1 MLEMCV
7 RLVAFFSLFLLV
19 SPSVLAETE
28 MLSRFGVTL
37 NLPDNWRLLSLDEL
51 NAVDEADS
59 LSKES
64 VDVQLKGREQL
75 SKTMRAGNL
84 ELIFNTEK
92 VKNTGGFYDNIT
104 LIETQDQVPEAAAQI
119 KSTCAALPSLLS
131 RTLGREVQLDTCE
144 GRSVQ
149 NYPAFVLSYAG
160 DAANTRI
167 IQYMLQLEQN
177 RSLVLTLTYHNGSLA
192 AVEDFESAVQ
202 GLRFN

>member
-1 MLEMCV
+1 MLEMGV
-7 RLVAFFSLFLLV
+7 RLVVFFSLFLLV
-19 SPSVLAETE
+19 SPSVLAKTE

-37 NLPDNWRLLSLDEL
+37 YLPDNWRLLSLDEL

-59 LSKES
+59 SSGELA
-64 VDVQLKGREQL
+64 DVKPKVREQL
-75 SKTMRAGNL
+75 SKTMRTGGL
-84 ELIFNTEK
+84 ELVFNTER
-92 VKNTGGFYDNIT
+92 VKNTSSFYDNIT

-131 RTLGREVQLDTCE
+131 RTLGREVKLDTCE

-149 NYPAFVLSYAG
+149 DYPAFVLSYAG
-160 DAANTRI
+160 DTANTRI

-177 RSLVLTLTYHNGSLA
+177 RSLVLTLTYHNESLA
-192 AVEDFESAVQ
+192 ALEDFETAVQ